1 VNELNELTTLP
12 IKAILPWAQ
21 LHTGRFY
28 DWRARYGK
36 ANEHNSKIPRD
47 HWLCSWERDS
57 ILEFKDGHPL
67 NGYRR
72 LTYMMIDADVVS
84 VSPSTVYRVLSHAGR
99 LDRGPTGP
107 SKKGTGFAQ
116 PSGPHAHWHVDV
128 AYINIAGTFYYMCS
142 VLDGFSRSIVHWEIR
157 EQMKEADI
165 ELIIQRALEK
175 HPGASPRIISDNGPQ
190 FLARD
195 FRTFVRL
202 AGMTHVR
209 TSPYYPQSNGK
220 IERWHR
226 TLKHTTIRP
235 KAPSTLA
242 EARKV
247 VHTFVEHYNHQRL
260 HSAIGYIT
268 PTDMLTGRASA
279 IHATRGSKLE
289 AARERRAADRQRTR
303 EAACILSEVPEPRTS
318 RFR

>member
-1 VNELNELTTLP
+1 MNELSELTTLP
-12 IKAILPWAQ
+12 VKAILPWAQ
-21 LHTGRFY
+21 LHKGRFY
-28 DWRARYGK
+28 DWRARYGT
-36 ANEHNSKIPRD
+36 ANQHNAKIPRD
-47 HWLCSWERDS
+47 HWLCRWERDA

-84 VSPSTVYRVLSHAGR
+84 ASPSTVYRVLSHADR
-99 LDRGPTGP
+99 LDRGPNGP

-142 VLDGFSRSIVHWEIR
+142 VLDGYSRSIVHWDIR
-157 EQMKEADI
+157 EQMKETDI
-165 ELIIQRALEK
+165 ELIIQRALDK
-175 HPGASPRIISDNGPQ
+175 HPDVRPRIISDNGPQ

-226 TLKHTTIRP
+226 TLKRTTIRP

-242 EARKV
+242 EAHKV
-247 VHTFVEHYNHQRL
+247 VHIFVEHYNQERL

-268 PTDMLTGRASA
+268 PADMLAGRASV
-279 IHATRGSKLE
+279 IHAARAKKLE
-289 AARERRAADRQRTR
+289 AARNRRAADRRHAW
-303 EAACILSEVPEPRTS
+303 EAA
-318 RFR
+318 